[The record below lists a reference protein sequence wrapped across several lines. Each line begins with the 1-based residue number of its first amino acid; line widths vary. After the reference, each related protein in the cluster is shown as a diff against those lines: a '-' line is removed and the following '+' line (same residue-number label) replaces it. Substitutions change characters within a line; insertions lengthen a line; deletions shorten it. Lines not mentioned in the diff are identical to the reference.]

1 MGNKGVKAKLDRSN
15 SKFLGGDEKIQ
26 NKAYLTNFYNTEMKD
41 LSSFQRFQI
50 IQAIVDEK
58 DLGDLIELPD
68 SHENMSNQ
76 GGFLDSLTEEQAEK
90 IYEALV
96 AIQN

>member
-1 MGNKGVKAKLDRSN
+1 
-15 SKFLGGDEKIQ
+15 
-26 NKAYLTNFYNTEMKD
+26 MKD
-41 LSSFQRFQI
+41 LSSFERFSI

-58 DLGDLIELPD
+58 DLGDIVELPD

-96 AIQN
+96 AIQNWGSTP

>member
-15 SKFLGGDEKIQ
+15 SKFLGGDGKIQ

-50 IQAIVDEK
+50 IQAIVDEQ
-58 DLGDLIELPD
+58 DLGDIVELPD
-68 SHENMSNQ
+68 NHENMSCQ